1 MRLDLKKRVVASVVL
16 GLAWAHFARA
26 GAPVGVR
33 VTLAQTGARASVT
46 DGSGTGAPDW
56 RRR

>member
-1 MRLDLKKRVVASVVL
+1 MRLDLKKRVIASVVL

-33 VTLAQTGARASVT
+33 VALAQTGARASVT
-46 DGSGTGAPDW
+46 DGPETGPSDW